1 MPILMKIFQPADLAD
16 CIIQKAIDRYDSAT
30 DFFKD
35 QTNSKDVW
43 KAEDMLSFFKTIR
56 VPFTKEE
63 IQNILRVWAP
73 NNKEAIINS
82 LKLDEFKKVFKDYSS
97 PKKI

>member
-1 MPILMKIFQPADLAD
+1 MKIFKLSDLGE

-30 DFFKD
+30 DFFRD

-43 KAEDMLSFFKTIR
+43 KAEDMVSFFKTIR
-56 VPFTKEE
+56 VPFTKDD
-63 IQNILRVWAP
+63 IQSVLRVWAP

-82 LKLDEFKKVFKDYSS
+82 LKIDEFKKVFKDFSS
-97 PKKI
+97 PKKT